1 MPLIVESGSTQ
12 DRGYDTG
19 NRPSQSSGSNR
30 SSISDHVSIEGLDGA
45 EELLEISRKVVLN
58 IFEWMGRLLIEETFH
73 CGNGRKSAETVSE
86 TSDLVSCWSKTQAS
100 GIRPHV
106 GAGLSQGMRSL
117 HV

>member
-45 EELLEISRKVVLN
+45 EELLEIGSAILRVD
-58 IFEWMGRLLIEETFH
+58 
-73 CGNGRKSAETVSE
+73 NGV
-86 TSDLVSCWSKTQAS
+86 QAS
-100 GIRPHV
+100 DWDWNV
-106 GAGLSQGMRSL
+106 
-117 HV
+117 